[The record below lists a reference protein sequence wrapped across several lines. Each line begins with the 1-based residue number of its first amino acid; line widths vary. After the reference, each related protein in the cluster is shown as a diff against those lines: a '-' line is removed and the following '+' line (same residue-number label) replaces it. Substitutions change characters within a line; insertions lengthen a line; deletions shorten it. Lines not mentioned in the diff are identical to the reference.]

1 MSRRMVDGFRGLHQR
16 KAPPDSIKGSQSRLA
31 SDGEDYTMTETVMFV
46 GDPGRQD
53 VDDEEFVELLFRTEH
68 PEGGISTATVLVPR
82 SYSQESWAIERSRE
96 RACEAC
102 TNAGGGGATSV
113 NVSLGW

>member
-1 MSRRMVDGFRGLHQR
+1 
-16 KAPPDSIKGSQSRLA
+16 
-31 SDGEDYTMTETVMFV
+31 MTFV
-46 GDPGRQD
+46 GDPERRD
-53 VDDEEFVELLFRTEH
+53 IEDEEVVELLFRTEH

-82 SYSQESWAIERSRE
+82 PYSEESWAIERSRE
-96 RACEAC
+96 RACDAC